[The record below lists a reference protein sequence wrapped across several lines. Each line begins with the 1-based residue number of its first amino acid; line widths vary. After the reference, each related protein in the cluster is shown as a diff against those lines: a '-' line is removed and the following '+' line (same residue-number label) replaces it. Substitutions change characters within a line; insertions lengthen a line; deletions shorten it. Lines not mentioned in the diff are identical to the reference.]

1 MKRIYSSI
9 TAIAAALTLSA
20 FTAAQATAQDYYAGK
35 TITVVVP
42 FSQGGATYVSAK
54 FLEPFLEK
62 HIPGNPDIEV
72 VDRPGGGS
80 ILGANWFA
88 QNGKPDGMTILFTTS
103 STANPYVLGKSEVA
117 YDLAKMR

>member
-1 MKRIYSSI
+1 M
-9 TAIAAALTLSA
+9 
-20 FTAAQATAQDYYAGK
+20 
-35 TITVVVP
+35 P

-54 FLEPFLEK
+54 FLEPFMEK

-103 STANPYVLGKSEVA
+103 STANPYVLGKKEVE
-117 YDLAKMR
+117 YDLAKMRVAYSHPFGAVAYSRPTPASPSRKTSSIPRSR